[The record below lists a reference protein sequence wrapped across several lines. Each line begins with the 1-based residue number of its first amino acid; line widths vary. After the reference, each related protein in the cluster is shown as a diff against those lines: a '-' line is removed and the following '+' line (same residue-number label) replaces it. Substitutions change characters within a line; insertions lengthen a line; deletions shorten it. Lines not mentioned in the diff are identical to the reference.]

1 MQLDLQFDT
10 GASRGLSRSAAGLDP
25 LRARELIEAAFG
37 PLFVWRRRDPV
48 SQFVRSLIASRTKD
62 AVADAVLA
70 RLRERFRR
78 WEALAGARPD
88 EVLEA
93 IAPVAFAAEKAERLP
108 RALAEI
114 RRRVGVL
121 RLDGLAEIP
130 LEAAMDWLQELPGVG
145 QKIAASVLN
154 ASTLD
159 RPVMIVDSH
168 VLRVVERLG
177 WTSSPDGA
185 GEARRAV
192 MEAAPR
198 DWLGTD
204 FLELHRH
211 LKGLGQT
218 LCRPERPDC
227 SGCPLAGGCPDGH
240 ARIEG
245 RGERLGAD
253 APPLHA
259 GLRRRLQR
267 LEPTVVSGPRRSVVS
282 LGAAALDAAFDAGGL
297 PAGLHH
303 LTPEAPGSAGAAWLA
318 PLAVAARAPARTGV
332 RLVVVQEADARREGG
347 APHAP
352 GLAALGVAAD
362 QLAVVRVARAAE
374 ALGAVEAALR
384 LAAAPVV
391 MLELRRGESA
401 ADLAATRR
409 LDLLARRAGVF
420 LFLLTPTLD
429 ATSAAVTRWRVGP
442 AASQGRRRRPGLPAV
457 RLQLL
462 RNRAGRTGDWS
473 LVWNPHERRFTPVA
487 PLSAPVGA
495 SALDRSRA
503 PDAER
508 VAAAA

>member
-1 MQLDLQFDT
+1 MQFDLDFD
-10 GASRGLSRSAAGLDP
+10 SRGSSGSSRLAADLDP
-25 LRARELIEAAFG
+25 AQARDLLEAAFG
-37 PLFVWRRRDPV
+37 LLFSWRRRDPV
-48 SQFVRSLIASRTKD
+48 SQLVRALIASSTKD
-62 AVADAVLA
+62 AVSDAVLA

-93 IAPVAFAAEKAERLP
+93 IAPVAFASDKAERLP

-114 RRRVGVL
+114 RRRLGVL
-121 RLDGLAEIP
+121 RLDGLADIP
-130 LEAAMDWLQELPGVG
+130 IEAAMDWLQELPGVG
-145 QKIAASVLN
+145 QKVAASVLN

-159 RPVMIVDSH
+159 RPVMIVDGH
-168 VLRVVERLG
+168 VLRVTERLG
-177 WTSSPDGA
+177 WTPPPSEA
-185 GEARRAV
+185 GEARLAV
-192 MEAAPR
+192 MEAAPSE
-198 DWLGTD
+198 WTGAD
-204 FLELHRH
+204 FLELHRR
-211 LKGLGQT
+211 LRALGQT
-218 LCRPERPDC
+218 VCRPERPDC
-227 SGCPLAGGCPDGH
+227 AGCPLAGGCPDG
-240 ARIEG
+240 AG
-245 RGERLGAD
+245 RLKGGGERLGAG
-253 APPLHA
+253 ASPSHA
-259 GLRRRLQR
+259 GLRRRLQQMDR
-267 LEPTVVSGPRRSVVS
+267 GVVIAHRGCTTSF
-282 LGAAALDAAFDAGGL
+282 GAQDLDAAFDAGGL

-303 LTPEAPGSAGAAWLA
+303 LAPEAAGVSAASWLA
-318 PLAVAARAPARTGV
+318 PLAVAARAPIRSGV
-332 RLVVVQEADARREGG
+332 RMVVVQEADARREGG
-347 APHAP
+347 APYGP
-352 GLAALGVAAD
+352 GLEAMGVAAD
-362 QLAVVRVARAAE
+362 ELAVVRAARAAD
-374 ALGAVEAALR
+374 ALGAAEAALR

-391 MLELRRGESA
+391 MLELRRGEAS

-473 LVWNPHERRFTPVA
+473 LIWNPHERRFTPVA